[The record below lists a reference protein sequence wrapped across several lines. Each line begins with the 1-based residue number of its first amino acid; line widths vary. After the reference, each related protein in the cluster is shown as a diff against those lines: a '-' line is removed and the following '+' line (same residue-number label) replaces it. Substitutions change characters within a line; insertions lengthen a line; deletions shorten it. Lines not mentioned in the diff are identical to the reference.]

1 MPPVA
6 RVCSI
11 PACGRVH
18 YSKGYCRRCYE
29 ALQEDAPRAK
39 VTNRVRRI
47 CTIDGCGQPW
57 HGLERCKRHYA
68 ALIREQ
74 ARKYREHVAGNVSKR
89 GSSRKGKAGEA
100 A

>member
-18 YSKGYCRRCYE
+18 YSRGYCRRCYE
-29 ALQEDAPRAK
+29 LATEGVLQFSG
-39 VTNRVRRI
+39 RRH
-47 CTIDGCGQPW
+47 CTVDGCGQPW

-74 ARKYREHVAGNVSKR
+74 ARKYREQLAGNISKR
-89 GSSRKGKAGEA
+89 GSSRKTKPGEA

>member
-1 MPPVA
+1 MPPAA

-11 PACGRVH
+11 PGCGRAH
-18 YSKGYCRRCYE
+18 YSRGYCRRCYE
-29 ALQEDAPRAK
+29 RAEEGVLQFRG
-39 VTNRVRRI
+39 RRL
-47 CTIDGCGQPW
+47 CTVDGCGDPW

-74 ARKYREHVAGNVSKR
+74 ARKYREQLAGNVSKR
-89 GSSRKGKAGEA
+89 GSSRKAKAGTA